1 MRINTLICLC
11 LPLAFSA
18 PLFAAESPK
27 PLKVLLVTGGC
38 CHDYDVQKKLISKGL
53 EQRAYVDVTVVRQGG
68 GATDAKIPLY
78 ESADWSRGFDVVIHD
93 ECFADVKDRA
103 WVDNIL
109 KPHKAGLPAVVV
121 HCAMHCYR
129 DGRDDWFSFCGVTSR
144 MHGAAYPH
152 EVLNR
157 DASHPIMTGFGAGWA
172 NPVGELYWIEKLWP
186 TAHALASAKNRERG
200 TEEVCVWT
208 NLYGDNKTRVF
219 GTTLG
224 HHNETV
230 SDPKF
235 LDLLTRGTLWAC
247 GKLDDQHL
255 KVQNNEPQFVPVN
268 LALNKPVKA
277 SSEETGKSNFAKNA
291 VDGKKSTRW
300 CASSPKANEWLEI
313 DLEKPMKINGLGLT
327 WEGEGAIYR
336 YKVEGSANGSDWKM
350 LVDQSKNEGKKY
362 AHEFAANDVRF
373 VKVTYFGSNTGAWG
387 SLWEVSVFG
396 DEKRKL
402 DPAAAKAEAE
412 RSKLADVQ
420 VPEGFEATLFA
431 APPAVNYPTFVAA
444 APDGTV
450 YVSVDK
456 NGSLDRQ
463 PHRGSVV
470 RLRDIDGDG
479 RADESKL
486 FVADVD
492 SPRGLVWDHDRL
504 YLMHPPHLSA
514 FIDKDGDGISDEQK
528 ILVKNIA
535 FGFKDRPAD
544 HTSNGVTLGID
555 GWLYLA
561 IGDFGFMEAEGTD
574 GHKLQLRGGG
584 VVRVRPDG
592 TGLELYSNGTRNIL
606 EVAMDPLLNGF
617 TRDNTNDGGGW
628 DIRLHH
634 FTGLEDHGY
643 PRLYMNFND
652 EIIQPLADYG
662 GGSGCGALFLDE
674 PGFPK
679 GFSPALYT
687 ADWGRSAVYR
697 HQLAPHGATFK
708 PDQTQFLG
716 LNRVTDLDVDAN
728 SNIYVASWKGATFNY
743 AGEDVGYLV
752 RVRPKG
758 LKTEPL
764 PDFNKASNAE
774 LVALLKSPSHRR
786 RLESQRTL
794 LRRGI
799 ENDTAEK
806 LMALVLDKTLAL
818 PTRVAALFAWKQ
830 AKAYPVWVDRPGH
843 TDNNSPARRPIP
855 PFGSVLLND
864 SVIRE
869 GIKDPVLRPYAIRA
883 ASDLERD
890 IDSDYL
896 PAIAASVTNED
907 HGRTKLELAVAIA
920 RAGSAKIPYPF
931 PSKGPRPFQKQ
942 KDVIAAIKPL
952 LTDAD
957 PVVQHTAIQSLIKLK
972 ADWLCFELLD
982 QADVSEAAR
991 AAALRVLQGIHN
1003 TKVVDGLIERLGKET
1018 AVERRKGIL
1027 VALCRLHFVE
1037 GVWKGNSWG
1046 TRPDTR
1052 GPYFQPETWAESE
1065 KIAVVLQAELDKA
1078 DAEETQFL
1086 ATQLARHRIELK
1098 DGLKSLLTKVKSDAR
1113 FVPAVI
1119 AQVYRSGNLPIEAL
1133 SLVAEVATAKGSA
1146 AELRTQAVVAL
1157 LRSNQDEALTPAIT
1171 GLEQLQRQ
1179 NAGSEAIN
1187 LFKEAGTLNRH
1198 AKTLLTLSSAEVTS
1212 IWADGGL
1219 LLLAE
1224 DRRKNG
1230 NQDAAEKTLVAA
1242 WSQPA
1247 RRRQLLEAAQLVNA
1261 RTQEDL
1267 VREGLKDTDPAVS
1280 SLAKKLADAWKIS
1293 DKAPTGPKIGTLKPE
1308 EVIVSLLKL
1317 KGDAVRGEGVF
1328 AKLSCNKCHTVK
1340 LDEPIRG
1347 PYLPNV
1353 AKTYKREQLAES
1365 ILLPSK
1371 TIAQGFV
1378 TNVFV
1383 MNDGKQISGFVINE
1397 AAELVTIRN
1406 NEGNELKL
1414 RVEDIDERAKQTISM
1429 MPDNLAKDLTV
1440 EELASLLT
1448 YLESL
1453 ASRATTGS
1461 PVSP

>member
-1 MRINTLICLC
+1 MQFLHRT
-11 LPLAFSA
+11 FSLLLFCFA
-18 PLFAAESPK
+18 SNSLFAADPPK
-27 PLKVLLVTGGC
+27 PLKVLLITGGC
-38 CHDYDVQKKLISKGL
+38 CHDYDVQKELISKGL
-53 EQRAYVDVTVVRQGG
+53 EQRAHFDVTVVRQGG
-68 GATDAKIPLY
+68 GSTDAKIPLY
-78 ESADWSRGFDVVIHD
+78 ESTDWSRGFDVVIHD

-152 EVLNR
+152 AVLNR
-157 DASHPIMTGFGAGWA
+157 DATHPIMAGFGAAWA
-172 NPVGELYWIEKLWP
+172 NPAGELYWIEKLWP

-200 TEEVCVWT
+200 SEEICVWT
-208 NLYGDNKTRVF
+208 NLYGENKTRVF

-247 GKLDDQHL
+247 GKLDEQYL
-255 KVQNNEPQFVPVN
+255 KVQKPTEPEYVPVN
-268 LALNKPVKA
+268 VALNKPCTA
-277 SSEETGKSNFAKNA
+277 SSVQSGNDIANAFDGKS
-291 VDGKKSTRW
+291 GSRW
-300 CASSPKANEWLEI
+300 CADGGSFPQWLQVDLGKPTHLTGCRI
-313 DLEKPMKINGLGLT
+313 D
-327 WEGEGAIYR
+327 WEGR
-336 YKVEGSANGSDWKM
+336 TSPYKYTVEGSDDAKTWVM
-350 LVDQSKNEGKKY
+350 LADRSKNEAEVVA
-362 AHEFAANDVRF
+362 AHDLDAKPRYVRVNCLGAKPGQWASIWEFA
-373 VKVTYFGSNTGAWG
+373 
-387 SLWEVSVFG
+387 LFG
-396 DEKRKL
+396 DEKIKV
-402 DPAAAKAEAE
+402 DPAATKAEAE
-412 RSKLADVQ
+412 RSKLADLQ
-420 VPEGFEATLFA
+420 IPDGFEATLFA

-463 PHRGSVV
+463 PKRGSVV

-514 FIDKDGDGISDEQK
+514 FIDNDGDGISDEQK

-574 GHKLQLRGGG
+574 ERKLQLRGGG

-606 EVAMDPLLNGF
+606 EVALDPLLNGF

-687 ADWGRSAVYR
+687 ADWGRSIVYR
-697 HQLAPHGATFK
+697 HQLTAHGATFK

-716 LNRVTDLDVDAN
+716 INRVTDLDVDAN
-728 SNIYVASWKGATFNY
+728 SNIYAASWKGATFNY
-743 AGEDVGYLV
+743 VGEDVGALF

-758 LKTEPL
+758 FQAEKLL
-764 PDFNKASNAE
+764 DFAKASDVE
-774 LVALLKSPSHRR
+774 LVAALKSPSHRR
-786 RLESQRTL
+786 RLEAQRTL
-794 LRRGI
+794 LRRLVV
-799 ENDTAEK
+799 DEK
-806 LMALVLDKTLAL
+806 AYFDLIQLAKQTTQPL
-818 PTRVAALFAWKQ
+818 ASRVAAVFTLKQ
-830 AKAYPVWVDRPGH
+830 WLREKSHTTLIEVGADATVLPFVVRALGDRA
-843 TDNNSPARRPIP
+843 DQQSDVQAD
-855 PFGSVLLND
+855 FLASAVGSVDHRVRL
-864 SVIRE
+864 E
-869 GIKDPVLRPYAIRA
+869 AAI
-883 ASDLERD
+883 
-890 IDSDYL
+890 
-896 PAIAASVTNED
+896 
-907 HGRTKLELAVAIA
+907 AIA
-920 RAGSAKIPYPF
+920 RLGL
-931 PSKGPRPFQKQ
+931 
-942 KDVIAAIKPL
+942 KDQATEVVKL
-952 LTDAD
+952 LSDAD
-957 PVVQHTAIQSLIKLK
+957 PVIVHTAVQCLIRLN
-972 ADWLCFELLD
+972 AAEACFAALD
-982 QADVSEAAR
+982 QSSTEHSLWTGTLRALQSMHEA
-991 AAALRVLQGIHN
+991 H
-1003 TKVVDGLIERLGKET
+1003 VVDGLIARLTKET
-1018 AVERRKGIL
+1018 DIAKRRGLL

-1052 GPYFQPETWAESE
+1052 GPYFQPETWSESD
-1065 KIAVVLQAELDKA
+1065 KIAAVLQSELDKSN
-1078 DAEETQFL
+1078 AEETQFL

-1098 DGLKSLLTKVKSDAR
+1098 DGLKSLLAKVKTDAR
-1113 FVPAVI
+1113 FVPAVV
-1119 AQVYRSGNLPIEAL
+1119 AQVYRSGNLPAEAMP
-1133 SLVAEVATAKGSA
+1133 LVTDVATAKDSA
-1146 AELRTQAVVAL
+1146 AELRTQAVVSL
-1157 LRSNQDEALTPAIT
+1157 LKSNQDDALVAAIG
-1171 GLEQLQRQ
+1171 GLEQLQSQ
-1179 NAGSEAIN
+1179 STGSEAIN
-1187 LFKEAGTLNRH
+1187 LFKESGTLNRH
-1198 AKTLLTLSSAEVTS
+1198 AKRLLALAAGESPSVWT
-1212 IWADGGL
+1212 DGGL

-1224 DRRKNG
+1224 DRKKNRKNG
-1230 NQDAAEKTLVAA
+1230 NQDAAEQALAAA

-1261 RTQEDL
+1261 RTHEELIRD
-1267 VREGLKDTDPAVS
+1267 GLKDSNPAVVT
-1280 SLAKKLADAWKIS
+1280 LAKKLADAWKIS
-1293 DKAPTGPKIGTLKPE
+1293 ASAPTGPKIGTMKTDEAL
-1308 EVIVSLLKL
+1308 VAVLKL
-1317 KGDAVRGEGVF
+1317 KGDAARGEGVF
-1328 AKLSCNKCHTVK
+1328 VKLNCNKCHTVK
-1340 LDEPIRG
+1340 PDEPIRG

-1397 AAELVTIRN
+1397 AADVVTIRN

-1429 MPDNLAKDLTV
+1429 MPDNLAKDLTL

-1453 ASRATTGS
+1453 ASRSTTS
-1461 PVSP
+1461 DSKAP

>member
-1 MRINTLICLC
+1 MQFIRRTLSLLLICLASNS
-11 LPLAFSA
+11 LL
-18 PLFAAESPK
+18 AAEPPK

-38 CHDYDVQKKLISKGL
+38 CHDYDVQKELISKGL
-53 EQRAYVDVTVVRQGG
+53 EQRAHFDVTVVRQGG
-68 GATDAKIPLY
+68 SSTNAKIPLY

-93 ECFADVKDRA
+93 ECFADVKDQA

-144 MHGAAYPH
+144 MHGATYPH
-152 EVLNR
+152 AVLNR
-157 DASHPIMTGFGAGWA
+157 DASHPIMAGFGAAWA
-172 NPVGELYWIEKLWP
+172 NPAGELYWIEKLWP

-208 NLYGDNKTRVF
+208 NLYGENKTRVF

-247 GKLDDQHL
+247 GKLDEQYL
-255 KVQNNEPQFVPVN
+255 KVQKPTEPEFVPVN
-268 LALNKPVKA
+268 VALNKPSTA
-277 SSEETGKSNFAKNA
+277 SSVQSGNDIANAFDGKS
-291 VDGKKSTRW
+291 GSRW
-300 CASSPKANEWLEI
+300 CADGGSFPQWLQVDLGKPTHLTGCRI
-313 DLEKPMKINGLGLT
+313 D
-327 WEGEGAIYR
+327 WEGR
-336 YKVEGSANGSDWKM
+336 TSPYKYTVEGSDDAKSWTM
-350 LVDQSKNEGKKY
+350 LADRSQNETEVNA
-362 AHEFAANDVRF
+362 AHDLDAKPRYVR
-373 VKVTYFGSNTGAWG
+373 VNCLGAKPGQWASIWEL
-387 SLWEVSVFG
+387 SLFG
-396 DEKRKL
+396 DEKIKV
-402 DPAAAKAEAE
+402 DPAAMKAEAE
-412 RSKLADVQ
+412 RSKLADLQ
-420 VPEGFEATLFA
+420 IPDGFEATLFA

-463 PHRGSVV
+463 PKRGSVV

-514 FIDKDGDGISDEQK
+514 FIDKDGDGISDEQN

-574 GHKLQLRGGG
+574 GRKLQLRGGG

-687 ADWGRSAVYR
+687 ADWGRSIVYR
-697 HQLAPHGATFK
+697 HQLTPHGATFK
-708 PDQTQFLG
+708 ADQTQFLG
-716 LNRVTDLDVDAN
+716 INRVTDLDVDGN
-728 SNIYVASWKGATFNY
+728 SNIYAASWKGATFTY
-743 AGEDVGYLV
+743 AGEDVGSLV

-758 LKTEPL
+758 LKSEAL
-764 PDFNKASNAE
+764 PDFSKVTNSE
-774 LVALLKSPSHRR
+774 LVTVLKSPSHRR
-786 RLESQRTL
+786 RLEAQRTL

-799 ENDTAEK
+799 DAATAEQ
-806 LMALVLDKTLAL
+806 LQAVMLDKSNDL
-818 PTRVAALFAWKQ
+818 PSRVAALFTLNQSQLASRG
-830 AKAYPVWVDRPGH
+830 ASAPGQIGNVKGPGADAPRLAALF
-843 TDNNSPARRPIP
+843 TAAR
-855 PFGSVLLND
+855 SD
-864 SVIRE
+864 SA
-869 GIKDPVLRPYAIRA
+869 LRPYVIRA
-883 ASDLERD
+883 AADLWND
-890 IDSDYL
+890 LDPTLL
-896 PAIAASVTNED
+896 PFIASSVTND
-907 HGRTKLELAVAIA
+907 ADARTKLEAAVAITRFGDA
-920 RAGSAKIPYPF
+920 AHAKSI
-931 PSKGPRPFQKQ
+931 
-942 KDVIAAIKPL
+942 IPL
-952 LTDAD
+952 LSDAD
-957 PVVQHTAIQSLIKLK
+957 SIVRHTAIQSLIKLK
-972 ADWLCFELLD
+972 AATPCLAVVD
-982 QADVSEAAR
+982 QRDASDTAR
-991 AAALRVLQGIHN
+991 ASALRVLQGIHDAS
-1003 TKVVDGLIERLGKET
+1003 VVDGLIARLSNET
-1018 AVERRKGIL
+1018 DAIRRNGLL

-1052 GPYFQPETWAESE
+1052 GPYFQPEAWSESD
-1065 KIAVVLQAELDKA
+1065 KIAAVLQRELDQA
-1078 DAEETQFL
+1078 DAEGTQFL

-1098 DGLKSLLTKVKSDAR
+1098 DGLKSLLAKVKGDAR

-1119 AQVYRSGNLPIEAL
+1119 AQVYRSGNLPAEAL
-1133 SLVAEVATAKGSA
+1133 PLVTDVATAKGSA
-1146 AELRTQAVVAL
+1146 PELRTQAVVAL
-1157 LRSNQDEALTPAIT
+1157 LKSNNDDALVAAIA
-1171 GLEQLQRQ
+1171 GLDQLQAG
-1179 NAGSEAIN
+1179 NASHGNDSPTSEAIN

-1198 AKTLLTLSSAEVTS
+1198 AKRLLALAAAESPSVWT
-1212 IWADGGL
+1212 DGGL

-1224 DRRKNG
+1224 DRKKNRKNG
-1230 NQDAAEKTLVAA
+1230 NQDAAEQALAAA

-1261 RTQEDL
+1261 RTHEDL
-1267 VREGLKDTDPAVS
+1267 VREGLKDANPAVAA
-1280 SLAKKLADAWKIS
+1280 LAKKLADAWKIS
-1293 DKAPTGPKIGTLKPE
+1293 ESAATGPKIGTLKTDE
-1308 EVIVSLLKL
+1308 ALVAVLKL
-1317 KGDAVRGEGVF
+1317 KGDAARGEGVF

-1340 LDEPIRG
+1340 PDEPIRG

-1383 MNDGKQISGFVINE
+1383 MNDGKQISGFVISE
-1397 AAELVTIRN
+1397 AADVVTIRN

-1414 RVEDIDERAKQTISM
+1414 RVEEIDERAKQTISM
-1429 MPDNLAKDLTV
+1429 MPDNLAKDLTL

-1453 ASRATTGS
+1453 ASRATTVI
-1461 PVSP
+1461 PKAP

>member
-1 MRINTLICLC
+1 MKFNLLNRSLL
-11 LPLAFSA
+11 LLLVFVSDS
-18 PLFAAESPK
+18 LLAAEPPK

-38 CHDYDVQKKLISKGL
+38 CHDYDVQKDLIAKGL
-53 EQRAYVDVTVVRQGG
+53 EQRAQFDVTVVRQGG
-68 GATDAKIPLY
+68 SSTNAKIPLY

-157 DASHPIMTGFGAGWA
+157 DATHPIMAGFGAGWA
-172 NPVGELYWIEKLWP
+172 NPAGELYWIEKLWP
-186 TAHALASAKNRERG
+186 TAQALASAKNRERG

-208 NLYGDNKTRVF
+208 NLYGENKTRVF

-247 GKLDDQHL
+247 GKLDVEHVSNVLDSASPKKKEPKRHVENVPHESPYL
-255 KVQNNEPQFVPVN
+255 KIQKPTEPEYVPVN
-268 LALNKPVKA
+268 VALNKPSTA
-277 SSEETGKSNFAKNA
+277 SSVQSGNDTKNAFDGKS
-291 VDGKKSTRW
+291 GSRW
-300 CASSPKANEWLEI
+300 CADGGSVPQWLQVDLGKPTHLTGCRI
-313 DLEKPMKINGLGLT
+313 D
-327 WEGEGAIYR
+327 WEGR
-336 YKVEGSANGSDWKM
+336 TSPYKYTVEGSEDAKTWTM
-350 LVDQSKNEGKKY
+350 LADRSQNETEVN
-362 AHEFAANDVRF
+362 AVHELDTKPRYVR
-373 VKVTYFGSNTGAWG
+373 VTCLGTKPGQWASIWEF
-387 SLWEVSVFG
+387 SLFG
-396 DEKRKL
+396 DEKIKV
-402 DPAAAKAEAE
+402 DPAATKAEAE
-412 RSKLADVQ
+412 SSKLADLQ
-420 VPEGFEATLFA
+420 IPDGFEATLFA

-463 PHRGSVV
+463 LKRGSVV

-561 IGDFGFMEAEGTD
+561 IGDFGFLEAEGTD
-574 GHKLQLRGGG
+574 GRKLQLRGGG

-606 EVAMDPLLNGF
+606 EVALDPLLNGF

-687 ADWGRSAVYR
+687 ADWGRSIVYR
-697 HQLAPHGATFK
+697 HQLTPNGATFK

-716 LNRVTDLDVDAN
+716 IQRVTDLDVDAN

-758 LKTEPL
+758 VPSQKLL
-764 PDFNKASNAE
+764 DGAKASDEE
-774 LVALLKSPSHRR
+774 LVAELKSPSHRR
-786 RLESQRTL
+786 RLEAQRTL
-794 LRRGI
+794 LRRPVSDRATF
-799 ENDTAEK
+799 E
-806 LMALVLDKTLAL
+806 LVRLAKETTQPL
-818 PTRVAALFAWKQ
+818 ASRVAALFTLKQ
-830 AKAYPVWVDRPGH
+830 WLGEKSHATMIALADDAAIRPFVVRAVGDRADQRSGVPLEFL
-843 TDNNSPARRPIP
+843 TAAVTSAEPRVRLEAANTIARL
-855 PFGSVLLND
+855 GLTNQAGAVVTLLSD
-864 SVIRE
+864 T
-869 GIKDPVLRPYAIRA
+869 DPVIVHTAVQCLIRLKAAEACFAALDQSSAKDQLRTGALRA
-883 ASDLERD
+883 LQSMHEANVVEGVIARLTNESD
-890 IDSDYL
+890 IDKR
-896 PAIAASVTNED
+896 
-907 HGRTKLELAVAIA
+907 HG
-920 RAGSAKIPYPF
+920 F
-931 PSKGPRPFQKQ
+931 
-942 KDVIAAIKPL
+942 
-952 LTDAD
+952 
-957 PVVQHTAIQSLIKLK
+957 LI
-972 ADWLCFELLD
+972 
-982 QADVSEAAR
+982 
-991 AAALRVLQGIHN
+991 
-1003 TKVVDGLIERLGKET
+1003 
-1018 AVERRKGIL
+1018 
-1027 VALCRLHFVE
+1027 ALCRLHFVE
-1037 GVWKGNSWG
+1037 GIWKGNSWG

-1052 GPYFQPETWAESE
+1052 GPYFQPETWSESE
-1065 KIAVVLQAELDKA
+1065 KIAAVLQAELDKA
-1078 DAEETQFL
+1078 DADGTQFL
-1086 ATQLARHRIELK
+1086 ATQLALHRIELK
-1098 DGLKSLLTKVKSDAR
+1098 DGLKSLLAKVKADPR

-1119 AQVYRSGNLPIEAL
+1119 AQVYRSGNLSADAL
-1133 SLVAEVATAKGSA
+1133 PLVTDIATAKGSA
-1146 AELRTQAVVAL
+1146 PELRTQAVVAL
-1157 LRSNQDEALTPAIT
+1157 LKSNHDDALVAAIA
-1171 GLEQLQRQ
+1171 GLEQLRSGSASQG
-1179 NAGSEAIN
+1179 NDSPTSEAVT

-1198 AKTLLTLSSAEVTS
+1198 AKRLLALAAVEKSS
-1212 IWADGGL
+1212 IWTDGGL

-1224 DRRKNG
+1224 DRKKNRKNG
-1230 NQDAAEKTLVAA
+1230 NQDAAEQALTAA

-1247 RRRQLLEAAQLVNA
+1247 RRQQLLEAAQLVNA
-1261 RTQEDL
+1261 RTHEEL
-1267 VREGLKDTDPAVS
+1267 VREGLKDADPAVAA
-1280 SLAKKLADAWKIS
+1280 LAKKLADTWKINQS
-1293 DKAPTGPKIGTLKPE
+1293 APTGPKIGSMKADEAL
-1308 EVIVSLLKL
+1308 VAVVKL
-1317 KGDAVRGEGVF
+1317 KGDAARGEGVF
-1328 AKLSCNKCHTVK
+1328 VKLSCNKCHTVK
-1340 LDEPIRG
+1340 PDEPIRG

-1365 ILLPSK
+1365 ILFPNK

-1378 TNVFV
+1378 TNLFV
-1383 MNDGKQISGFVINE
+1383 MNNGKQISGFVISE
-1397 AAELVTIRN
+1397 AADVVTIRN

-1429 MPDNLAKDLTV
+1429 MPDNLAKDLTL

-1453 ASRATTGS
+1453 APRATTSS
-1461 PVSP
+1461 PQAK